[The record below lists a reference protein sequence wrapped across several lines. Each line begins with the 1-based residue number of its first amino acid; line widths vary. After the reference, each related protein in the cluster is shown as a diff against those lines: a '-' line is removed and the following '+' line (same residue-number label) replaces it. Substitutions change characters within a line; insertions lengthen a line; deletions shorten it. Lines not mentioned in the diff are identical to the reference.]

1 MKTINKSL
9 VLNSIEAYNI
19 FSEELPNFARRHKQ
33 ELLNIT
39 VDSGNVGHYAA
50 RYTNYLSS
58 NLSEKGYN
66 KVIKLLENNKC
77 INIELVGTL
86 KTSNM
91 YLKEC
96 ALKHINKDVYNIT
109 YLNAID
115 RRAEIDKRLISDSL
129 RNTLYE
135 IVYDMDNKDN
145 GRLMRSIL
153 NYVRHV
159 EYEKGTDRHFTIKKN
174 GQMTYTPS
182 NKETIINDD
191 AWSTSC
197 RQEIKYGKG
206 LRKMLSTIYDFEP
219 KYIELLSNKISEKLK
234 FCGEFRIVTG
244 KDITLWYHY
253 SRYGSNT
260 GSLRNSCMKHSSCQ
274 EYFGIYEDSAKML
287 IATNKEGDLIGRALL
302 WDDVKNLD
310 NEESFKFM
318 DRIYGND
325 VTIEAF
331 KTWAYANGYYHKAY
345 QNYETLVEVI
355 HPVSKSEIEIN
366 MSVEVTGG
374 HDQYPYLD
382 TFRSTDDDIDD
393 NIMTLKNNSDLS
405 TVFSDTN
412 GYRDSDDYVYIEG
425 DRVHI
430 DDASYVERHGEY
442 FHSDDVVYTREEE
455 YELADECEYV
465 SGHHYHRESD
475 EIVYSE
481 YEAEYIIRDEATF
494 VDDIWYPQDAEC
506 LRWSEHLGETVHED
520 DVVYSDSLQDYI
532 PLDEAVE
539 CHIDNTW
546 ILKENAIEVNIS
558 DKTYY
563 ANAETYTQGELI
575 RKIEES

>member
-9 VLNSIEAYNI
+9 ILNSIEAYNI
-19 FSEELPNFARRHKQ
+19 FSEELPNFARKHKQ

-39 VDSGNVGHYAA
+39 VDSGNVQHYAN
-50 RYTNYLSS
+50 RYLNYLSS
-58 NLSEKGYN
+58 NLSEKGYR
-66 KVIKLLENNKC
+66 KITKLVEDKKC
-77 INIELVGTL
+77 KNIEIEGDLR
-86 KTSNM
+86 TSNI

-174 GQMTYTPS
+174 GEMTYTPS

-234 FCGEFRIVTG
+234 FCGEFRVVTG

-287 IATNKEGDLIGRALL
+287 IATNKDGELMGRALL
-302 WDDVKNLD
+302 WDDVKNID
-310 NEESFKFM
+310 SNETIKFM

-325 VTIEAF
+325 ITIEAF

-345 QNYETLVEVI
+345 QNYERLEEVI
-355 HPVSKSEIEIN
+355 HPVSKSEIEMN

-382 TFRSTDDDIDD
+382 TFRSTDNDIDD
-393 NIMTLKNNSDLS
+393 DVMILHNNSNGDV
-405 TVFSDTN
+405 VFSDTN

-430 DDASYVERHGEY
+430 DDASYVERYGEY
-442 FHSDDVVYTREEE
+442 FHSCDTVYTREDE
-455 YELADECEYV
+455 YELADDCEYV
-465 SGHHYHRESD
+465 SGHYYHKDSD

-481 YEAEYIIRDEATF
+481 YEASFIIADEA
-494 VDDIWYPQDAEC
+494 VEVGGIWYPEDADC
-506 LRWSEHLGETVHED
+506 LRWSERLGATVHED

-539 CHIDNTW
+539 CHISNTW
-546 ILKENAIEVNIS
+546 ILKEDSIEIRTNDNV
-558 DKTYY
+558 YY
-563 ANAETYTQGELI
+563 ANAELYTDTDLLN
-575 RKIEES
+575 KIEE